1 MLGAQLEQQPH
12 RKPLVVDALP
22 EGHAAPQVHLSL
34 TRGHQWRLRR
44 VALRVP
50 QPELKGILVPHAA
63 LQPWS
68 EPPADGN
75 ERGVTA
81 QSRLGWRLLS
91 SRVEEDV
98 ELESVVWPFHSLA
111 PLRAERVDRA
121 RRALSA
127 AFLSTDRLFVCLG
140 VGVGVG
146 VQVGV
151 G

>member
-12 RKPLVVDALP
+12 RKPLVVDTLP

-68 EPPADGN
+68 EPPADGD

-98 ELESVVWPFHSLA
+98 ELESVVRPFHSLA
-111 PLRAERVDRA
+111 SLRAERVDRRGRAVAERRVA
-121 RRALSA
+121 RCPLLYLRLS
-127 AFLSTDRLFVCLG
+127 V
-140 VGVGVG
+140 
-146 VQVGV
+146 
-151 G
+151 

>member
-1 MLGAQLEQQPH
+1 M
-12 RKPLVVDALP
+12 
-22 EGHAAPQVHLSL
+22 HLSL

-68 EPPADGN
+68 EPPADGD

-98 ELESVVWPFHSLA
+98 ELESVVRPFHSLA
-111 PLRAERVDRA
+111 HCERSVDRGGRAAERRVVA
-121 RRALSA
+121 HLLSA
-127 AFLSTDRLFVCLG
+127 ALPAG
-140 VGVGVG
+140 
-146 VQVGV
+146 
-151 G
+151 